1 MSMEAS
7 NQSRL
12 HTLIIRLWQEALP
25 SGRSCWRGTIH
36 DPSGEHSRPFEG
48 KDALLNE
55 VLNLLE
61 DFTVQKGEGSE
72 L

>member
-1 MSMEAS
+1 MEAG
-7 NQSRL
+7 NRSRS

-25 SGRSCWRGTIH
+25 SGRACWRGTIH
-36 DPSGEHSRPFEG
+36 DPSGQHSRPFEG

-55 VLNLLE
+55 VLNLMDDLA
-61 DFTVQKGEGSE
+61 VQQEEGGN